1 MHTVLK
7 KTLLALLLAG
17 AATGT
22 ARAADILYQAGNK
35 ATLPPLPGE
44 ANYLN
49 EADLISL
56 ANAAPAASASQAQA
70 QLAPLSP
77 IPEPPMYIM
86 LLIGVGLVSL
96 VARRSAPPPKFS
108 TET

>member
-7 KTLLALLLAG
+7 KTLLALMLAG

-35 ATLPPLPGE
+35 AMLPPLPGE

-56 ANAAPAASASQAQA
+56 ANAAPAASAAQA
-70 QLAPLSP
+70 QPAPLSP
-77 IPEPPMYIM
+77 IPEPPVYIM

-96 VARRSAPPPKFS
+96 VARRSMPPPKFS

>member
-1 MHTVLK
+1 M
-7 KTLLALLLAG
+7 LAG

-35 ATLPPLPGE
+35 AMLPPLPGE

-56 ANAAPAASASQAQA
+56 ANAAPAASAAQA
-70 QLAPLSP
+70 QPAPLSP
-77 IPEPPMYIM
+77 IPEPPVYIM

-96 VARRSAPPPKFS
+96 VARRSMPPPKFS

>member
-7 KTLLALLLAG
+7 KMLLTLLLAG

-35 ATLPPLPGE
+35 ANLPPQPGDIS
-44 ANYLN
+44 YIT
-49 EADLISL
+49 EADLIALSDM
-56 ANAAPAASASQAQA
+56 APAASAAQA
-70 QLAPLSP
+70 APPAVSP
-77 IPEPPMYIM
+77 IPEPPVYIM

-96 VARRSAPPPKFS
+96 VARRPAAPPKFS
-108 TET
+108 SEA

>member
-7 KTLLALLLAG
+7 KMLLALLLAG

-35 ATLPPLPGE
+35 ANLPPQPGDIS
-44 ANYLN
+44 YIT
-49 EADLISL
+49 EADLIALSNM
-56 ANAAPAASASQAQA
+56 AAASAAQA
-70 QLAPLSP
+70 APPAISP
-77 IPEPPMYIM
+77 IPEPPVYIM

-96 VARRSAPPPKFS
+96 VARRPAAPPKFS
-108 TET
+108 SEA